1 MLRLSPGQHET
12 RNETAVPVTLR
23 YVPDDRASAP
33 DEIEAIIAG
42 YVPCRMHELGS
53 LSYPRLPRSV
63 RALRRSLLL
72 GFLVG
77 VSAFVPVAQAQSLL
91 DRPDNVSADWVGAT
105 GTLYFNFIHRFSSS
119 PPPERK
125 VSNFPTFLIATG
137 LGSRALVGVNYATNS
152 ALVPRY
158 PNEYELFGRYALW
171 QQYDGRPVDIGG
183 QVDYNVSVRGVDG
196 ELSIARRQGPVRVI
210 AVGRVLADT
219 VQGGPTRLAFGGGG
233 TLRLFRYVALAGD
246 AVRMSGDGNEVVWS
260 AGVHIALP
268 NTPHTLSIHA
278 SNANTATL
286 QGLSRGGGVR
296 RYGFEFTIPVTLSR
310 FFHPDAAPPPPTPD
324 ATAGAATS
332 PAVPAAAAA
341 PAEARR
347 PDLTPAEPAS
357 TPPVSSTPPSVPA
370 TAAAPATKAVASDT
384 VDSTRAPQTKAPREP
399 SRPVQKSA
407 PRTVNAR
414 ITSLAYVP
422 SRIEIAVGT
431 TVQWKNNDPLIHTV
445 TANDGSFKSPQFG
458 LDGTYRHTFTKP
470 GTYSYYCILHPNMKA
485 TVVVK

>member
-1 MLRLSPGQHET
+1 
-12 RNETAVPVTLR
+12 
-23 YVPDDRASAP
+23 
-33 DEIEAIIAG
+33 
-42 YVPCRMHELGS
+42 
-53 LSYPRLPRSV
+53 V
-63 RALRRSLLL
+63 RALQHSLLS
-72 GFLVG
+72 GFLAG
-77 VSAFVPVAQAQSLL
+77 VSVIAPAANAQSLL
-91 DRPDNVSADWVGAT
+91 DRPDNLSADWVGST

-125 VSNFPTFLIATG
+125 VSNFPTFLIAAG
-137 LGSRALVGVNYATNS
+137 LGSRALLGVNYATNS

-158 PNEYELFGRYALW
+158 PNEYELFARYALW
-171 QQYDGRPVDIGG
+171 QQYDGRPFDIGG

-196 ELSIARRQGPVRVI
+196 ELSVARRQGPVRVI

-219 VQGGPTRLAFGGGG
+219 LRGGPTRLAFGGGG

-246 AVRMSGDGNEVVWS
+246 AVRMTGDENSVVWS

-310 FFHPDAAPPPPTPD
+310 FFHPDAVPASPPTELQPPPAAATVVTAPAEATTPEAAPATAPVSAPPASSSAPSTP
-324 ATAGAATS
+324 
-332 PAVPAAAAA
+332 VPAAAANPA
-341 PAEARR
+341 PVA
-347 PDLTPAEPAS
+347 PD
-357 TPPVSSTPPSVPA
+357 
-370 TAAAPATKAVASDT
+370 TA
-384 VDSTRAPQTKAPREP
+384 DSTRTAPAKARAEPPRP
-399 SRPVQKSA
+399 ARKPA

-414 ITSLAYVP
+414 ITSLAYIP
-422 SRIEIAVGT
+422 ARIEIAAGT

-445 TANDGSFKSPQFG
+445 TATDGSFKSPQFG
-458 LDGTYRHTFTKP
+458 LDGTYRHTFTRP
-470 GTYSYYCILHPNMKA
+470 GTYNYYCILHPNMKA

>member
-1 MLRLSPGQHET
+1 
-12 RNETAVPVTLR
+12 
-23 YVPDDRASAP
+23 
-33 DEIEAIIAG
+33 
-42 YVPCRMHELGS
+42 
-53 LSYPRLPRSV
+53 V
-63 RALRRSLLL
+63 RALRRSLLS

-77 VSAFVPVAQAQSLL
+77 VSAIAPAARAQSLL
-91 DRPDNVSADWVGAT
+91 DRPDNLSADWVGST

-125 VSNFPTFLIATG
+125 VSNFPTFLIAAG
-137 LGSRALVGVNYATNS
+137 LGSRALLGANYATNS

-158 PNEYELFGRYALW
+158 PNEYELFARYALW
-171 QQYDGRPVDIGG
+171 QQYDGRPFDIGG

-246 AVRMSGDGNEVVWS
+246 AVRMTGDGTSVVWS

-278 SNANTATL
+278 SNAKTATL

-310 FFHPDAAPPPPTPD
+310 FFHPDATPESPPPDVVAPPAVGTTAAGTPVEATTPEPTP
-324 ATAGAATS
+324 ATAPASAPPASSAAPSTPS
-332 PAVPAAAAA
+332 PAAAA
-341 PAEARR
+341 
-347 PDLTPAEPAS
+347 TPAP
-357 TPPVSSTPPSVPA
+357 
-370 TAAAPATKAVASDT
+370 VASGSADT
-384 VDSTRAPQTKAPREP
+384 ARTTQTRARTESPRP
-399 SRPVQKSA
+399 ARKPA

-414 ITSLAYVP
+414 ITSLAYIP
-422 SRIEIAVGT
+422 ARIEIAAGT

-445 TANDGSFKSPQFG
+445 TATDGSFKSPQFG
-458 LDGTYRHTFTKP
+458 LDGTYRHTFTRP
-470 GTYSYYCILHPNMKA
+470 GTYNYYCILHPNMKA